1 MTSLKAS
8 YYTASPTNHFIVSD
22 KAQAMYWIRLTATYH
37 SSHVAGY
44 YCLEAH
50 DKALNDTIGN
60 FTQPYLNDCINN
72 AGGGNISISNITS
85 ISRSFD
91 VSIHFASLS

>member
-1 MTSLKAS
+1 MTSLNTKM

-22 KAQAMYWIRLTATYH
+22 KTQAMYWIRLTATYH

-44 YCLEAH
+44 CCLEAH

-60 FTQPYLNDCINN
+60 FTQPYLNYCINN
-72 AGGGNISISNITS
+72 AGGGNISIMS
-85 ISRSFD
+85 ISQSVD
-91 VSIHFASLS
+91 VIIYLL